1 MQTHIGRSYKRWQA
15 GENYEKAK
23 EVMKHFFPTN
33 STSTGLNRRARIE
46 TMPINDAIGR
56 ALATKKAENEQRSV
70 VLAFKCNLPKEQ

>member
-1 MQTHIGRSYKRWQA
+1 MQAHIGRSYKRWQA

-33 STSTGLNRRARIE
+33 ATSTGLNRRAKVE
-46 TMPINDAIGR
+46 TVPIAEAIGR
-56 ALATKKAENEQRSV
+56 AMVAKKAENEQRSI